1 MSRPLVLEI
10 GRIRVDAIGTPED
23 AARFE
28 RILREGLAQLAERLR
43 SSPFARDP
51 EAMSMALQQIRVD
64 DLAAE
69 DWLGARGAARVA
81 EVLYQQISAGRTV

>member
-1 MSRPLVLEI
+1 L
-10 GRIRVDAIGTPED
+10 
-23 AARFE
+23 
-28 RILREGLAQLAERLR
+28 
-43 SSPFARDP
+43 PFAHDP
-51 EAMSMALQQIRVD
+51 EAMSIALQQIRVD